1 VGVKKKDMTTFTR
14 LKYLKQ
20 GRKRMTLYK
29 WYKSVGRNSGKFV
42 CFFLLQFFNTCDDP
56 WIIHSCTIVI
66 YHGFMRNQKL
76 EFPHALAKKI

>member
-1 VGVKKKDMTTFTR
+1 MGVKKKDMTTFTR

-56 WIIHSCTIVI
+56 GSFIHAQLLYTMGLCVTKS
-66 YHGFMRNQKL
+66 
-76 EFPHALAKKI
+76 